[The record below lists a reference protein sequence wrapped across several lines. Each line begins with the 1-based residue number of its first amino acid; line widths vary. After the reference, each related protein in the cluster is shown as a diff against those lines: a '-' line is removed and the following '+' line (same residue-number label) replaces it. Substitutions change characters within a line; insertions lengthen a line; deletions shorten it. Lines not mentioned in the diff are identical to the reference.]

1 MQHLNTL
8 WQAVNVA
15 SSVTE
20 LARQSQTYH
29 FNVSGAVTF
38 YLQAESAAVRV
49 TRWNEPK
56 VEVTAQLQAAF
67 GWRVAT
73 DQDDAGVYV
82 VARRRPVVGTL
93 SSALFSVLV
102 PLDAYLIFKLADG
115 RVTLNHIDGTLQVPP
130 LESGGATL
138 LLKS

>member
-20 LARQSQTYH
+20 LARQSQIYH
-29 FNVSGAVTF
+29 FNVRGAVTF
-38 YLQAESAAVRV
+38 YLQADSAEVRV

-56 VEVTAQLQAAF
+56 IEVAATLQAAF

-102 PLDAYLIFKLADG
+102 PYDAYLILKLADG

-130 LESGGATL
+130 MASGGATL
-138 LLKS
+138 LLK

>member
-20 LARQSQTYH
+20 LARQSQTFH
-29 FNVSGAVTF
+29 FNVNGAVTF
-38 YLQAESAAVRV
+38 YLQAESSEVRV

-56 VEVTAQLQAAF
+56 IEVMAQVQAAF
-67 GWRVAT
+67 GWRMKT

-82 VARRRPVVGTL
+82 VARRRLVVGTL

-102 PLDAYLIFKLADG
+102 PQSTYLILNLSDG
-115 RVTLNHIDGTLQVPP
+115 RVTLNHIDGTIQVPP

-138 LLKS
+138 LLK

>member
-29 FNVSGAVTF
+29 FGVSGTVTF
-38 YLQAESAAVRV
+38 YLQAENAEVNV
-49 TRWNEPK
+49 TRWNESK
-56 VEVTAQLQAAF
+56 IEVTAQLQAAF

-73 DQDDAGVYV
+73 DQDEDGVYI
-82 VARRRPVVGTL
+82 VAHRRPVVGTL
-93 SSALFSVLV
+93 SRAKFSVFV
-102 PLDAYLIFKLADG
+102 PHDTFLIFKLNDG
-115 RVTLNHIDGTLQVPP
+115 QVTLEHVSGTIHVPPMNADGTLKV
-130 LESGGATL
+130 E
-138 LLKS
+138 